1 MKPPSKRLIA
11 TGSIILLWLGAMG
24 WLIFSEAYPGLRNRS
39 SLGYRPFLDRGMM
52 IMDRWMIIS
61 FQNQA
66 IGYTHTSVDVEEK
79 NATRQYLLNNR
90 TLLSVTVLGSRQR
103 ISVISDATVDALY
116 NLQLFHFSLSSSGY
130 TIVVDGKRLQGNT
143 FDVKIKSENSVQ
155 TLSIVIP
162 DDAVIYSPMT
172 ELSLKALSPGKQ
184 ITLRIFNPVTLA
196 AQDVTVRALRR
207 ETLVLRNRT
216 NETTVMTAK
225 MDGMETLFWMDAE
238 GTTIR
243 QEAPFGLAMESCT
256 AKEAL
261 SLGMNSG
268 DRARVANDVAEPMT
282 LMNLIRQLKVEI
294 P

>member
-1 MKPPSKRLIA
+1 MKPLSKRLIA

-24 WLIFSEAYPGLRNRS
+24 WLILSEAYPGLRNRAS
-39 SLGYRPFLDRGMM
+39 MGYRSSLDRGMM
-52 IMDRWMIIS
+52 VMDRWMIITH
-61 FQNQA
+61 QNQP
-66 IGYTHTSVDVEEK
+66 IGYTHTSVDVDEK
-79 NATRQYLLNNR
+79 NATRQYRLNNR
-90 TLLSVTVLGSRQR
+90 TLLALTVMGSRQR
-103 ISVISDATVDALY
+103 ISVTSDATVDALY
-116 NLQLFHFSLSSSGY
+116 NLQLFHFSLSSAGY
-130 TIVVDGKRLQGNT
+130 TIVVDGKRLQGTT
-143 FDVKIKSENSVQ
+143 FDVRIKSAS
-155 TLSIVIP
+155 SIQHLTVIIP
-162 DDAVIYSPMT
+162 NDAVIYSPMT
-172 ELSLKALSPGKQ
+172 ELSLKTLSPGKQ
-184 ITLRIFNPVTLA
+184 VTLRIFNPVTLA

-216 NETTVMTAK
+216 NDTTVLAAK

-243 QEAPFGLAMESCT
+243 QEAPFGLAIESCT